1 MSLSGKHRVVIVG
14 GGFGGLTTAKALRK
28 TPVDITLV
36 DRRNFHLFQP
46 LLYQVATGG
55 LSPGNIAAPLRSIF
69 SRQRNVHVV
78 MDEVIGFDLPRRRVL
93 LQEGELAF
101 DSLVV
106 AAGAKTGY
114 FGNDQWAENAPGLKT
129 VEDAI
134 EIRGR
139 VLTAFEEADKL
150 PTPQAREHLLTF
162 VVVGAGPTGVE
173 LAGTL
178 AEIARHTLRHDFR
191 IINPAE
197 TRIILIDA
205 APRILMAYAED
216 LALNAQKKL
225 MEMGV
230 EVRTQ
235 VKIQKVDASGVEV
248 VTAQGVEQIAAANV
262 LWAAGVTASPLAK
275 LLSEATGAL
284 LDRQGR
290 IEVQSDLT
298 LPGHPQVY
306 VIGDMAHFKLPS
318 GQAVP
323 GVAPAAMQQGKYVA
337 KAIQSRFQNI
347 SLPPFTYTDLGS
359 MATIGR
365 KAAIAQI
372 GTWKF
377 TGLIAWI
384 LWLFIH
390 LIQIVSF
397 ESRILVLIQWA
408 WNYLTFSRSAR
419 LITQSGY
426 THGGHL
432 RATHV
437 TNSADNS

>member
-14 GGFGGLTTAKALRK
+14 GGFGGLSATKALRK
-28 TPVDITLV
+28 APVDITLV

-69 SRQRNVHVV
+69 ARQRNVHVQ
-78 MDEVIGFDLPRRRVL
+78 MDDVVGFDLPHRKVRL
-93 LQEGELAF
+93 KEGELTF
-101 DSLVV
+101 DTLLV
-106 AAGAKTGY
+106 AAGARTGY
-114 FGNDQWAENAPGLKT
+114 FGNDHWARNAPGLKSI
-129 VEDAI
+129 EDAI

-150 PTPQAREHLLTF
+150 PTPHDREHLLTF
-162 VVVGAGPTGVE
+162 VIVGGGPTGVE

-216 LALNAQKKL
+216 LALSAQTKL
-225 MEMGV
+225 VEMGV
-230 EVRTQ
+230 EVRTN
-235 VKIQKVDASGVEV
+235 VKIHSVDAEGAHVATPTGTEV
-248 VTAQGVEQIAAANV
+248 IRAANV
-262 LWAAGVTASPLAK
+262 LWAAGVSASPLAK
-275 LLSEATGAL
+275 LLSEATGAP

-298 LPGHPQVY
+298 LPGHPHVF
-306 VIGDMAHFKLPS
+306 VIGDMAHFKQPG
-318 GQAVP
+318 GQPVP

-337 KAIQSRFQNI
+337 KVIQSRFQNVTV
-347 SLPPFTYTDLGS
+347 PGFQYKDLGS

-365 KAAIAQI
+365 KAAIAQV
-372 GTWKF
+372 GNWKF
-377 TGLIAWI
+377 TGLIAW
-384 LWLFIH
+384 LMWLFIH

-397 ESRILVLIQWA
+397 ESRLLVLIQWA

-426 THGGHL
+426 THTPPP
-432 RATHV
+432 AP
-437 TNSADNS
+437 